1 MRYCFFLFF
10 CLLTLGAKSQDDS
23 ISKPKPKLIFQLD
36 NRGTFIVR
44 QNIQLYGLRLGVELN
59 KHWRLGFDYH
69 DMISPLILAAP
80 PGRDKGDLALKFRYA
95 SFWGEYVWLRTSR
108 WEISTPLHIGYTFA
122 GIRKNSPLRYDLN
135 EQEKHNILSDFSVR
149 GQYKVYD
156 WLGLGAGVGYR
167 QMLDPNPIVQKMFDG
182 PSYSFSVRV
191 FLGKC
196 WQKIRTRSRFFGK
209 SAVPILDYP

>member
-1 MRYCFFLFF
+1 MRYRFLLFLCVLSF
-10 CLLTLGAKSQDDS
+10 SGKAQEDS
-23 ISKPKPKLIFQLD
+23 ISKHKPKLIYQLD

-69 DMISPLILAAP
+69 DMIKPLVLPAP
-80 PGRDKGDLALKFRYA
+80 PGRDKGEIALNFRYA

-108 WEISTPLHIGYTFA
+108 WEISTPLHIGYTFS
-122 GIRKNSPLRYDLN
+122 GIRKNSPLHYNLN
-135 EQEKHNILSDFSVR
+135 EHEKHNVLSDFSVR
-149 GQYKVYD
+149 SQYKVYD
-156 WLGLGAGVGYR
+156 WLGVGAGVGYR

-182 PSYSFSVRV
+182 PSYSLSVRV

-196 WQKIRTRSRFFGK
+196 WQKIRTHSRFFGK
-209 SAVPILDYP
+209 SAVPLLEYP